1 MFMTI
6 VYLRGR
12 VKEIK
17 GNQDAP
23 RKLYKPFQ
31 SIPCGRT
38 GSCPFLLPEGSVGL
52 LNNRGAILTTMT
64 ERFNLFQFV
73 FEELDKETKNN
84 DLFGPV
90 YHGGS
95 WDGIKPIR
103 TNGRGALGVGAYF
116 TPNKE
121 KALSYATESG
131 GKVIEAY
138 LKVKN
143 PLKIFSTQGGKHPV
157 VEALVALGA
166 DEAKASQ
173 MVEKQEEKYG
183 YIGSQIKTLAL
194 SKGYDALFQYY
205 NNQLSEIVI
214 WDKGQVSV

>member
-1 MFMTI
+1 MA
-6 VYLRGR
+6 
-12 VKEIK
+12 EH
-17 GNQDAP
+17 
-23 RKLYKPFQ
+23 
-31 SIPCGRT
+31 
-38 GSCPFLLPEGSVGL
+38 
-52 LNNRGAILTTMT
+52 
-64 ERFNLFQFV
+64 FNLFQFV
-73 FEELDKETKNN
+73 FEELDKETKNS

-166 DEAKASQ
+166 DETKASQ
-173 MVEKQEEKYG
+173 MVEKQEERYG